1 MTATR
6 GRIST
11 LDPDGTDALCALPS
25 ITPAICP
32 VPFFKRY
39 FLGGSNSLRGWGRF
53 EVSPL
58 SAFGL
63 PIGGLSLFEG
73 STEFRAP
80 LFGKMSGVVFVDG
93 GSVAEH
99 AWDVAVKE
107 LRYDAGLG
115 LRYLTPIGP
124 VRVDFAPSSIRS
136 LA

>member
-1 MTATR
+1 M
-6 GRIST
+6 
-11 LDPDGTDALCALPS
+11 
-25 ITPAICP
+25 
-32 VPFFKRY
+32 PFFKRY

-124 VRVDFAPSSIRS
+124 VRVDFAHQLNPIPGLIIDGAPESRHWRLHFSVGQ
-136 LA
+136 AF